1 MSATLLPMRLVVK
14 EMMTDWCVGAG
25 VPVDLTR
32 VPVTDLDGSRA
43 NDLRAALREIEH
55 RVKVAHDAAR
65 ASRPPRSTPH
75 HEWHDVAATAAD
87 QAFALAAAA
96 AGLIMDGVESPDQA
110 IRYARR
116 HPLVGRVWRILR
128 SAIATCTLTR
138 WEGMEEATA
147 HTEALAADL
156 GAMLGSAPVG
166 PRRGN
171 SSENA
176 ASTVVVA
183 VPTGVMTVQQV
194 ASHLGLSV
202 RTVQDYRLDGRL
214 PEPTMVGRT
223 PTWTREQI
231 DEWQAERPGPGRRR
245 VEE

>member
-1 MSATLLPMRLVVK
+1 MSATMLPMRLVVK
-14 EMMTDWCVGAG
+14 EMMTDWCAGAG

-43 NDLRAALREIEH
+43 NDLRAALREIEQ

-65 ASRPPRSTPH
+65 ASRPARSKPH
-75 HEWHDVAATAAD
+75 HEWHDQAATAAD

-156 GAMLGSAPVG
+156 GAMLGSAP
-166 PRRGN
+166 
-171 SSENA
+171 
-176 ASTVVVA
+176 
-183 VPTGVMTVQQV
+183 TGVMTVRQV

>member
-1 MSATLLPMRLVVK
+1 MSATMLPMRLVVK
-14 EMMTDWCVGAG
+14 EMMTDWCAGAG

-75 HEWHDVAATAAD
+75 HQWHDQAATAAD
-87 QAFALAAAA
+87 QAFALAVAA

-156 GAMLGSAPVG
+156 GAMLGSAP
-166 PRRGN
+166 
-171 SSENA
+171 
-176 ASTVVVA
+176 
-183 VPTGVMTVQQV
+183 TGVMTVRQV

-231 DEWQAERPGPGRRR
+231 DAWQANRPGRGARTDLH
-245 VEE
+245 

>member
-1 MSATLLPMRLVVK
+1 MSATMLPMRLVVK
-14 EMMTDWCVGAG
+14 EMMTDWCAGAG

-43 NDLRAALREIEH
+43 NDLRAALREIEQ

-65 ASRPPRSTPH
+65 ASRPARSKPH
-75 HEWHDVAATAAD
+75 HEWHDQAATAAD

-156 GAMLGSAPVG
+156 GAMLGSAP
-166 PRRGN
+166 
-171 SSENA
+171 A
-176 ASTVVVA
+176 
-183 VPTGVMTVQQV
+183 GVMTVRQV

>member
-1 MSATLLPMRLVVK
+1 MSATMLPMRLVVK
-14 EMMTDWCVGAG
+14 EMMTDWCAGAG

-43 NDLRAALREIEH
+43 NDLRAALREIEQ

-65 ASRPPRSTPH
+65 ASRSPRSTPH
-75 HEWHDVAATAAD
+75 HQWHDQAATAAD

-156 GAMLGSAPVG
+156 GAMLGSAP
-166 PRRGN
+166 
-171 SSENA
+171 A
-176 ASTVVVA
+176 
-183 VPTGVMTVQQV
+183 GVMTVRQV

>member
-1 MSATLLPMRLVVK
+1 MSATMLPMRLVVK

-43 NDLRAALREIEH
+43 NDLRAALREIEQ

-65 ASRPPRSTPH
+65 ASRPPRSKPH

-156 GAMLGSAPVG
+156 GAMLGSAP
-166 PRRGN
+166 
-171 SSENA
+171 
-176 ASTVVVA
+176 
-183 VPTGVMTVQQV
+183 TGVMTVRQV

>member
-1 MSATLLPMRLVVK
+1 MSATMLPMRLVVK
-14 EMMTDWCVGAG
+14 EMMTDWCAGAG

-43 NDLRAALREIEH
+43 NDLRAALREIEQ

-65 ASRPPRSTPH
+65 ASRSPRSTPH
-75 HEWHDVAATAAD
+75 HQWHDQAATAAD

-156 GAMLGSAPVG
+156 GAMLGS
-166 PRRGN
+166 
-171 SSENA
+171 
-176 ASTVVVA
+176 TVVVA
-183 VPTGVMTVQQV
+183 IPTGVMTVRQV

>member
-1 MSATLLPMRLVVK
+1 MSATMLPMRLVVK
-14 EMMTDWCVGAG
+14 EMMTDWCAGAG

-43 NDLRAALREIEH
+43 NDLRAALREIEQ

-65 ASRPPRSTPH
+65 ASRSPRSKPH

-156 GAMLGSAPVG
+156 GAMLGSAP
-166 PRRGN
+166 
-171 SSENA
+171 A
-176 ASTVVVA
+176 
-183 VPTGVMTVQQV
+183 GVMTVRQV

-223 PTWTREQI
+223 PTWTRAQI
-231 DEWQAERPGPGRRR
+231 DAWQANRPGRGARTDLRGRD
-245 VEE
+245 

>member
-1 MSATLLPMRLVVK
+1 MSATMLPMRLVVK
-14 EMMTDWCVGAG
+14 EMMTDWCAGAG

-43 NDLRAALREIEH
+43 NDLRAALREIEQ

-75 HEWHDVAATAAD
+75 HEWHDQAATAAD

-156 GAMLGSAPVG
+156 GAMLGSAP
-166 PRRGN
+166 
-171 SSENA
+171 A
-176 ASTVVVA
+176 
-183 VPTGVMTVQQV
+183 GVMTVRQV

>member
-1 MSATLLPMRLVVK
+1 MSATMLPMRLVVK

-43 NDLRAALREIEH
+43 NDLRAALREIEQ

-65 ASRPPRSTPH
+65 ASRSPRSTPH
-75 HEWHDVAATAAD
+75 HQWHDQAATAAD

-156 GAMLGSAPVG
+156 GAMLGS
-166 PRRGN
+166 
-171 SSENA
+171 
-176 ASTVVVA
+176 TVVVA
-183 VPTGVMTVQQV
+183 IPTGVMTVRQV

>member
-1 MSATLLPMRLVVK
+1 MSATMLPMRLVVK

-43 NDLRAALREIEH
+43 NDLRAALREIEQ

-65 ASRPPRSTPH
+65 ASRSPRSTPH
-75 HEWHDVAATAAD
+75 HQWHDQAATAAD

-156 GAMLGSAPVG
+156 GAMLGSAP
-166 PRRGN
+166 
-171 SSENA
+171 A
-176 ASTVVVA
+176 
-183 VPTGVMTVQQV
+183 GVMTVRQV

>member
-156 GAMLGSAPVG
+156 GAMLGSAPVSELL
-166 PRRGN
+166 PRRG
-171 SSENA
+171 
-176 ASTVVVA
+176 
-183 VPTGVMTVQQV
+183 PMTVRQV

-231 DEWQAERPGPGRRR
+231 DEWQANRPGQGARTDLRPKH
-245 VEE
+245 

>member
-1 MSATLLPMRLVVK
+1 MSATMLPMRLVVK
-14 EMMTDWCVGAG
+14 EMMTDWCAGAG

-43 NDLRAALREIEH
+43 NDLRAALREIEQ

-65 ASRPPRSTPH
+65 ASRSPRSTPH
-75 HEWHDVAATAAD
+75 HQWHDQAATAAD

-147 HTEALAADL
+147 HPEALAADL
-156 GAMLGSAPVG
+156 GAMLGS
-166 PRRGN
+166 
-171 SSENA
+171 
-176 ASTVVVA
+176 TVVVA
-183 VPTGVMTVQQV
+183 IPTGVMTVRQV